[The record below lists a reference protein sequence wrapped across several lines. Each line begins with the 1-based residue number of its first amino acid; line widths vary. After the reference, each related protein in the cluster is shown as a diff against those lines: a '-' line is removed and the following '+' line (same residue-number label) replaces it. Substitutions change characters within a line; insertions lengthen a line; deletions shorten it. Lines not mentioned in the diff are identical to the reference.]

1 MIYST
6 GLRFVWYVL
15 CKVTLTRIMEYS
27 AGNKENKPQSPCSIL
42 QYSCSCAQEMMY
54 SCGVLLKEP
63 RLCARLSA
71 SRFN

>member
-1 MIYST
+1 MIYSS
-6 GLRFVWYVL
+6 GLRFIRYVL

-27 AGNKENKPQSPCSIL
+27 ADNKENKPQSPCSIL
-42 QYSCSCAQEMMY
+42 QYSCTGAQQIMY

-63 RLCARLSA
+63 QPCALLSA